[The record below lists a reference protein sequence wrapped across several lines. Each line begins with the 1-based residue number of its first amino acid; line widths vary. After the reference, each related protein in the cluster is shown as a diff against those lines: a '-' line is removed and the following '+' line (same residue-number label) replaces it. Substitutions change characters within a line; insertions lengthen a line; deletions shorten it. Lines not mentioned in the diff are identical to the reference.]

1 MDGKMK
7 KNLKNRFSMK
17 SIFVFAL
24 SMMATITIQAQTKT
38 VSGVVK
44 DANGETIISASVL
57 VKGTTIGTVTDFDGA
72 YKLDVPADAKTLVFS
87 YIGMRTEE
95 KPITGSVINVTLKED
110 AQVIEEVVVTGYGT
124 TKKRD
129 LVTAVASV
137 SADQL
142 KDLPVA
148 SASEALQGKLAGVS
162 VTTTEGSPDADVK
175 IRVRGGTSL
184 TQSNDPLYIV
194 DGFPVSSISDI
205 APSDIASMDV
215 LKDAAATAIYGA
227 QGANG
232 VIIITTKDSD
242 SDSDK
247 MTFNVSY
254 SGYVGWKKI
263 AKKYDVMDVW
273 DFTLM
278 QYEYAY
284 LKNITEQSKIR
295 SDFNAYFDELYHNT
309 KYLDESQV
317 ETTPIAD
324 ILAEYADPNQHPFE
338 DWQDAAFGR
347 TGFNSNHSVSVSGG
361 NKNGNFTLSYNRI
374 DDKAIMEQSNYT
386 RNNLSLKAKFKPF
399 KNFTLGFTARYT
411 NTSVL
416 GAGSNAIKDAGTAT
430 ESRLRNAVVYAP
442 TDLHMKGTSSSG
454 DDEDETFGSLYDPIT
469 TIRDN
474 YKLKQDDKWT
484 MNGYVSYK
492 FAKHFTAKVELGYDS
507 RNIETDRYYGPTTY
521 FARNT
526 GRPGVPMGTAQVQ
539 VLDEHESRLRNANT
553 IEWKQKFN
561 KAHQVSVLLG
571 EETIIRKSE
580 TKTLYGFGYKGNYDM
595 TKGEIFNYLGQ
606 ASYSEIQNYIAP
618 KDNQLSFFGRANY
631 DYLGR
636 YYITATFRADAS
648 TRFENQNQWGYFP
661 SVAAAWRLSDESWM
675 QGASDWLSNL
685 KLRLSYGMAGNN
697 NVDLGYLHADFLSQ
711 QMTYINMGN
720 GASNILVVGG
730 SEKIAQNPNLK
741 WETTITRDLGIDYG
755 FFNERLTGAIDLYW
769 NNTRDLIIKQTL
781 PSRYNSQYQNIGS
794 TQNMGVEFSVKGV
807 ILDHKSKSL
816 NYGLSVDGNIAYNRN
831 KVIDL
836 GNVTSLQAQTSCFGS
851 SEYLTLAEFLVEEGQ
866 PIGNVYGYETDGYYT
881 AGDFISYTPSSDAWG
896 MGTDVPTYATEGFL
910 STKHLRPGSV
920 KFKDQLTV
928 DTDGDGTPDKGDGII
943 DEKDKVVLGNTVPV
957 LTGGFNI
964 AAQIGG
970 NKWGRFDLSANFTF
984 AWGNKIL
991 NLSNMEYTTLTEKS
1005 RMRNLVNAVNWANRY
1020 SLFDKEGNYLPAGL
1034 SAGQAFLYG
1043 DSYTAFA
1050 QALDQANADKGAN
1063 HASPIMSHYIVT
1075 DRNMEDGSFLRL
1087 QNLTI
1092 GYTLPE
1098 VWLDKAHIEQIRL
1111 FVQGTNLFCATKY
1124 TGLDPEVD
1132 TRSSKN
1138 PLTPG
1143 VDFSAYPKSRGIN
1156 VGLNIQF

>member
-1 MDGKMK
+1 MK
-7 KNLKNRFSMK
+7 HNCKKTFLLR
-17 SIFVFAL
+17 SISTLCLFVFVTFHL
-24 SMMATITIQAQTKT
+24 YAQTKT
-38 VSGVVK
+38 VSGLVRDV
-44 DANGETIISASVL
+44 NGETIISASVV
-57 VKGTTIGTVTDFDGA
+57 VKGTTVGTVTDFDGA
-72 YKLDVPADAKTLVFS
+72 YKLEVPADAKTLVFS

-95 KPITGSVINVTLKED
+95 KTITGDIINVTLRED

-137 SADQL
+137 SSDQL

-194 DGFPVSSISDI
+194 DGFPVSSIADI

-232 VIIITTKDSD
+232 VIIITTKESD

-247 MTFNVSY
+247 MTFNVNY

-263 AKKYDVMDVW
+263 AQKYEVMDVW

-284 LKNITEQSKIR
+284 LKNITDKTAIR
-295 SDFNAYFDELYHNT
+295 SDFNAYFDQLYHNT
-309 KYLDESQV
+309 KYLEESQI
-317 ETTPIAD
+317 ETTSISD
-324 ILAEYADPNQHPFE
+324 LLNEYADSSKHPFR
-338 DWQDAAFGR
+338 DWQDATFGR
-347 TGFNSNHSVSVSGG
+347 TGFASNHSVSVNGG

-374 DDKAIMEQSNYT
+374 DDKAIMQQSNYA
-386 RNNLSLKAKFKPF
+386 RNNLSLKAKFKPL

-411 NTSVL
+411 NTEVL
-416 GAGSNAIKDAGTAT
+416 GAGSNAINDAGTAT

-442 TDLHMKGTSSSG
+442 TDLLMKGSDIGG
-454 DDEDETFGSLYDPIT
+454 DDADETFGSLYDPIT

-474 YKLKQDDKWT
+474 YKMKQDDKWT

-507 RNIETDRYYGPTTY
+507 RNVETERYYGPSTY

-526 GRPGVPMGTAQVQ
+526 GRPGVAMGTAQVQ
-539 VLDEHESRLRNANT
+539 ITQNRESHLRNANT
-553 IEWKQKFN
+553 IEWKQKF
-561 KAHQVSVLLG
+561 KKVHQVSVLLG
-571 EETIIRKSE
+571 EETLIRKGE

-606 ASYSEIQNYIAP
+606 ATYSEILNYIDP
-618 KDNQLSFFGRANY
+618 KDNQLSFFGRVNY

-636 YYITATFRADAS
+636 YYVTATFRADAS
-648 TRFENQNQWGYFP
+648 TRFEKQNQWGYFP
-661 SVAAAWRLSDESWM
+661 SAAAAWRISDESWM
-675 QGASDWLSNL
+675 QGASGWLSNL

-711 QMTYINMGN
+711 QMTYINMGS

-755 FFNERLTGAIDLYW
+755 FFNERLTGTIDLYW
-769 NNTRDLIIKQTL
+769 NSTKDLIIKQTL
-781 PSRYNSQYQNIGS
+781 PARYNYQYQNIGS
-794 TQNMGVEFSVKGV
+794 TENKGVEFSVKGV
-807 ILDHKSKSL
+807 ILDHKSKNLS
-816 NYGLSVDGNIAYNRN
+816 YGLTIDGNIAYNRN
-831 KVIDL
+831 KVVNL
-836 GNVTSLQAQTSCFGS
+836 GNVSSLLAQTNCFGS

-881 AGDFISYTPSSDAWG
+881 ASDFLSYVPSTDTWG
-896 MGTDVPTYATEGFL
+896 LQTGVPTYASEGFL
-910 STKHLRPGSV
+910 STKQLRPGAV

-928 DTDGDGTPDKGDGII
+928 DTDNDGVLDAGDGVI

-964 AAQIGG
+964 SAQVGG
-970 NKWGRFDLSANFTF
+970 NKWGRFDLAANFTF

-991 NLSNMEYTTLTEKS
+991 NLSNMEYATMTEKS
-1005 RMRNLVNAVNWANRY
+1005 KMRNLLQSVQWTNRY
-1020 SLFDKEGNYLPAGL
+1020 SLFDKDGTYLPTAL
-1034 SAGQAFLYG
+1034 AAGQGFIYG
-1043 DSYTAFA
+1043 DTYTAFA
-1050 QALDQANADKGAN
+1050 QAIDQANEDKGAT
-1063 HASPIMSHYIVT
+1063 HASPIQSHYLVT
-1075 DRNMEDGSFLRL
+1075 DRNLEDGSFLRL
-1087 QNLTI
+1087 QNLTL

-1098 VWLDKAHIEQIRL
+1098 VWLDKAHIEQIRV
-1111 FVQGTNLFCATKY
+1111 FVQGTNLFCLTKY